1 MNETVENVSVWTGG
15 RFIMIVAA
23 LFVLQIG
30 LIALF
35 GARTIA
41 PEAAPVRLTRFRA
54 TRAELSQEQLMYMFF
69 VSDPAAFPL
78 PGKHGF
84 SGRAWLNQP
93 PAQYQSSNQLEAPL
107 LLSLNTSR
115 LGAGSNFL
123 SDTETTAPLE
133 IARTELPQVEP
144 LPVFLSPQIVPT
156 QSVFRIEGELK
167 NRLVGPPPALPAWP
181 SASTKLLTDTTVQIA
196 VNRTGDILTARL
208 QRRCGSAE
216 ADADALAKTW
226 SLRFRPSTDE
236 AVQWSQ
242 AVFQWQTTFPS
253 AAGAQP

>member
-1 MNETVENVSVWTGG
+1 MNKTADSVSGWPRG
-15 RFIMIVAA
+15 RFFMVVAA
-23 LFVLQIG
+23 LFALQIG

-35 GARTIA
+35 GARTTA
-41 PEAAPVRLTRFRA
+41 QYPAPVVLTRFRA

-78 PGKHGF
+78 PGRHGF

-123 SDTETTAPLE
+123 SDAETAVPFA
-133 IARTELPQVEP
+133 IAQMQLPQVEP

-167 NRLVGPPPALPAWP
+167 GRFAGPPPALRAWP
-181 SASTKLLTDTTVQIA
+181 SASTKLLTDTVVQIA

-208 QRRCGSAE
+208 QSRSGSPE
-216 ADADALAKTW
+216 ADADALSKAW
-226 SLRFRPSTDE
+226 SLRFRPSTD
-236 AVQWSQ
+236 ATIQWSQ
-242 AVFQWQTTFPS
+242 AVFQWQTKFPS
-253 AAGAQP
+253 VTGAQP